1 MEGSCGSL
9 LFLESF
15 LNNDSYWIKIIYII
29 SSVIFAVIA
38 FLILG
43 PRPNGIESGIDVS
56 ALPIVNAILNGI
68 TTLLLLSAFWAVKN
82 RKIDLHKKLNL
93 TAFGTSAL
101 FLVTYVIYHWFK
113 AGPKVYIGQWITFYY
128 TILLSH
134 IILAIIVMPL
144 ALIALYRGWN
154 NQITKHRKIVKF
166 AYPVWLYVSITGVT
180 IYGMLYL

>member
-1 MEGSCGSL
+1 M
-9 LFLESF
+9 
-15 LNNDSYWIKIIYII
+15 NDSFWLRIIYIVTTVI
-29 SSVIFAVIA
+29 SLAVA

-43 PRPNGIESGIDVS
+43 PRPDGLEGMLDVS
-56 ALPIVNAILNGI
+56 ALPMVNATLNSI
-68 TTLLLLSAFWAVKN
+68 TTLLLIVALVLIKQK
-82 RKIDLHKKLNL
+82 KIEAHKKVMLS
-93 TAFGTSAL
+93 AFGTSAL

-113 AGPKVYIGQWITFYY
+113 AGPRLYIGEWTTFYY

-154 NQITKHRKIVKF
+154 DQITKHRKIVKF
-166 AYPVWLYVSITGVT
+166 AYPVWLYVSITGVM

>member
-1 MEGSCGSL
+1 M
-9 LFLESF
+9 
-15 LNNDSYWIKIIYII
+15 NDSFWLRIIYIVTTVI
-29 SSVIFAVIA
+29 SLAVA

-43 PRPNGIESGIDVS
+43 PRPDGLEGMLDVS
-56 ALPIVNAILNGI
+56 ALPMVNATLNSI
-68 TTLLLLSAFWAVKN
+68 TTLLLMYALVLIKQK
-82 RKIDLHKKLNL
+82 KIDAHKKVMLS
-93 TAFGTSAL
+93 AFGTSTL

-113 AGPKVYIGQWITFYY
+113 AGPKLYIGEWTTFYY
-128 TILLSH
+128 SILLSH
-134 IILAIIVMPL
+134 IILAIILMPL

>member
-1 MEGSCGSL
+1 M
-9 LFLESF
+9 
-15 LNNDSYWIKIIYII
+15 NDSFWLRIIYIVTTVI
-29 SSVIFAVIA
+29 SFAVG

-43 PRPNGIESGIDVS
+43 PRPDGLEGMLDVS
-56 ALPIVNAILNGI
+56 ALPMVNATLNSI
-68 TTLLLLSAFWAVKN
+68 TTLLLMYALVLIKQK
-82 RKIDLHKKLNL
+82 KIDAHKKVMLS
-93 TAFGTSAL
+93 AFGTSTL

-113 AGPKVYIGQWITFYY
+113 AGPKLYIGEWTTFYY

-166 AYPVWLYVSITGVT
+166 AYPVWLYVSITGVM
-180 IYGMLYL
+180 IYGMLY

>member
-1 MEGSCGSL
+1 M
-9 LFLESF
+9 
-15 LNNDSYWIKIIYII
+15 NDSFWLRIIYIVTTVI
-29 SSVIFAVIA
+29 SLAVA

-43 PRPNGIESGIDVS
+43 PRPDGLEGMLDVS
-56 ALPIVNAILNGI
+56 ALPMVNATLNSI
-68 TTLLLLSAFWAVKN
+68 TTLLLMYALVLIKQK
-82 RKIDLHKKLNL
+82 KIDAHKKVMLS
-93 TAFGTSAL
+93 AFGTSTL

-113 AGPKVYIGQWITFYY
+113 AGPKLYIGEWTTFYY
-128 TILLSH
+128 SILLSH

-166 AYPVWLYVSITGVT
+166 AYPVWLYVSITGVM

>member
-1 MEGSCGSL
+1 M
-9 LFLESF
+9 
-15 LNNDSYWIKIIYII
+15 NDSFWLRIIYIVTTVI
-29 SSVIFAVIA
+29 SLAVA

-43 PRPNGIESGIDVS
+43 PRPDGLEGMLDVS
-56 ALPIVNAILNGI
+56 ALPMVNATLNSI
-68 TTLLLLSAFWAVKN
+68 TTLLLIVALVLIKQK
-82 RKIDLHKKLNL
+82 KIDAHKKVMLS
-93 TAFGTSAL
+93 AFGTSTL

-113 AGPKVYIGQWITFYY
+113 AGPKLYIGEWTTFYY

-134 IILAIIVMPL
+134 IILAIIVMPI